1 MKNMMISAVMCTNQV
16 GRHYGYRGILVTLRA
31 AFKRGCTALIIRRV
45 QQVVILYL
53 QSMSD
58 RELQDIGLP
67 RSQIELTVG
76 RALA

>member
-1 MKNMMISAVMCTNQV
+1 MISAVMCADEV
-16 GRHYGYRGILVTLRA
+16 GRHNGYRTTLNT
-31 AFKRGCTALIIRRV
+31 AFKRGCTALIVRRV

-58 RELQDIGLP
+58 RELQDIGVS

>member
-1 MKNMMISAVMCTNQV
+1 MIGAVMCTTEV
-16 GRHYGYRGILVTLRA
+16 GWHVGYRTTLKT
-31 AFKRGCTALIIRRV
+31 AFNCGCTALIVWRV

-58 RELQDIGLP
+58 RELQDIGLS
-67 RSQIELTVG
+67 RSQIELTAG